1 MIDVV
6 NTGIQHDLAGM
17 CSKWD
22 LKTFIPITIETS
34 TDDDLGLCCV
44 NQLVLADTSG
54 VIYQNDI
61 SSFMYN
67 LGAST
72 CTLTMYL
79 QKNNTTIATLNSS
92 TYGTYYAKGSIVY
105 YTDQA
110 LMSGYIVEWS
120 KVLAL
125 HGEGSYR
132 IKFDYV
138 SFGTTTTFYSNI
150 FNLRT
155 YSSSRALGTIR
166 IDSYMNGY
174 IMRDNI
180 NYKGL
185 NFPDMLR
192 VRGWF
197 GSAEEK
203 YEITNDIYS
212 TYNKE
217 KRVVVQRKVNQYD
230 IYDLETHPLP
240 KCIADKI
247 KYYHFFGNTVYL
259 NDYNIFNYDDKLKQ
273 IKVYKGEAFDFSYT
287 KTTKGVIIKGKLT
300 EQVQDLQKTNC

>member
-1 MIDVV
+1 MIDVD
-6 NTGIQHDLAGM
+6 NTGILHELKGM

-22 LKTFIPITIETS
+22 LNTYIPIIPPADVTN
-34 TDDDLGLCCV
+34 DLNLCCI
-44 NQLVLADTSG
+44 NQLVLADTSAI
-54 VIYQNDI
+54 IYQNDVN
-61 SSFMYN
+61 SFMYN
-67 LGAST
+67 VGASS

-79 QKNNTTIATLNSS
+79 QKNNITIATLNSS

-105 YTDQA
+105 YTDQS
-110 LMSGYIVEWS
+110 LLTGYVVEWS

-138 SFGTTTTFYSNI
+138 AFGTTTTFYSNL

-155 YSSSRALGTIR
+155 YSTARALGTIR
-166 IDSYMNGY
+166 IDSYMDGY
-174 IMRDNI
+174 MMRDNI

-185 NFPDMLR
+185 NFPDMVR

-247 KYYHFFGNTVYL
+247 RYYHFFGNTVYL
-259 NDYNIFNYDDKLKQ
+259 NDYNIFNYDDQLKQ
-273 IKVYKGEAFDFSYT
+273 IRVYKGEAFDFKYT
-287 KTTKGVIIKGKLT
+287 KTTKGIMISGKLT
-300 EQVQDLQKTNC
+300 EQIQDLQKTNC